1 MTVFERRYSRGG
13 SVWNGCRQRASGRRS
28 GRMFDK
34 IRDELGKAYSLGS
47 QYIPG
52 LDTGLTY
59 FYVNT
64 TDDNTDKV
72 KDILMKQ
79 IEALKQ
85 DVPDVELANAKAY
98 LKGSYDRGHENNYAL
113 SYACVLDEL
122 YGLGFNHYKSYS
134 QEIDKITPADI
145 KRIAATYLI
154 QLRQ

>member
-1 MTVFERRYSRGG
+1 MEWMS
-13 SVWNGCRQRASGRRS
+13 SRASGRRS

-52 LDTGLTY
+52 RYWVDL

-85 DVPDVELANAKAY
+85 DVPDVEL
-98 LKGSYDRGHENNYAL
+98 L
-113 SYACVLDEL
+113 
-122 YGLGFNHYKSYS
+122 
-134 QEIDKITPADI
+134 TPR
-145 KRIAATYLI
+145 RI
-154 QLRQ
+154 